1 MLAFKKHI
9 SIIVIVLNLVLPTF
23 ALAQITLNLDYP
35 EVGGLKLNRDQ
46 DLNEILAWFYYFI
59 IGISGIAAFTMLV
72 WAGFLWLTSTGD
84 TGKITEAKDRIT
96 SAVLGL
102 VLILSS
108 YLILQTINPELTIL
122 QLPDL
127 AIMSQ

>member
-1 MLAFKKHI
+1 MFASKKYI
-9 SIIVIVLNLVLPTF
+9 SIIAIVLNLVLPTF
-23 ALAQITLNLDYP
+23 SLAQITLNLDYP
-35 EVGGLKLNRDQ
+35 EVGGFKLNRDQ

-59 IGISGIAAFTMLV
+59 IGISGIASFAMLV

-96 SAVLGL
+96 SAILGL

-108 YLILQTINPELTIL
+108 YLILQVINPELTTL
-122 QLPDL
+122 QLPEL
-127 AIMSQ
+127 TTTP